1 MQTAVKRASE
11 RAKKKLVAKMSAKKA
26 AQVALQDRLIKAE
39 AEVVSLSRL
48 LQVSRITNSQE
59 LSLRLELKNRL
70 AEMEKDL
77 LDSVSRGLELKAEIA
92 SLKEERDRLVTEA
105 LALKK
110 ELVASRRVA
119 PVNQ

>member
-1 MQTAVKRASE
+1 MQTVVKRASE

-110 ELVASRRVA
+110 ELAAPRRV
-119 PVNQ
+119 PFVS

>member
-1 MQTAVKRASE
+1 MQTVVKRASE